1 MYIKYKY
8 YVSTQ
13 LSLVVKATITIEL
26 TNAYC
31 ALLYIEADIG
41 LVPDSL
47 AASRLVTRQTTVE
60 RERRRP
66 GTRGAR
72 QLTEERFNQQL
83 QYRL

>member
-1 MYIKYKY
+1 MNIKYKY

-13 LSLVVKATITIEL
+13 LSLVVKVTIEL